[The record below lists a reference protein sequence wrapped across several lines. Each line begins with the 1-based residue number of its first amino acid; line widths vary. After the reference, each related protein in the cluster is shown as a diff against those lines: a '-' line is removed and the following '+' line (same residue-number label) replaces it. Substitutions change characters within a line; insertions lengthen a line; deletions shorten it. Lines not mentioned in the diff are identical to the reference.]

1 MADAYGYIYLVWG
14 RYSMGRYRQIE
25 EIVKLMNTP
34 EAIRNTSIIAHV
46 DHGKTTLSDSLLAA
60 AGIISEQTAGQ
71 RLFLDSWELEQ
82 KRQMTVFASNISLAH
97 TYEGKDYLINLI
109 DTPGHIDFSGAVTRS
124 LRAVDGALVVVDAVE
139 GPMTQTETVL
149 MQALRERV
157 QPILFINKVDR
168 LIKELKL
175 TSEEIQR
182 KFAKIIVRINSLI
195 EKYAPPEH
203 KKDWQVTV
211 EDGRVAFGSALHK
224 WGLNLPH
231 MKTKN
236 VSFKDI
242 VDAYTGE
249 PDEIGRK
256 VDALSKKAPLYEP
269 ILDMFCEHLP
279 NPFQAQPYR
288 QSQIWPGDSSSS
300 IGKGMGKVDPGGPL
314 LMCITTIE
322 VDPHS
327 GVVAIGRVFSGT
339 VEKGKTVQLVASH
352 QKGAIQ
358 QVYMSMATDRVI
370 VEKIPAGNIAA
381 LSGLP
386 SIHVGET
393 VAEGGVETQPFEG
406 LKYVSDPVVTVAVEP
421 EDVKDLPLFDKVM
434 HKLTLEDPN
443 LHFKIN
449 KESGEF
455 LLSGMGELHLEVT
468 AYRMQEAALKVK
480 ISKPIVIYRETI
492 TQDYQGPPIMG
503 KSPNKHNRL
512 WVTLETLPDEII
524 EAIKAGKISE
534 MQTRDERQKILAKQ
548 FGWKTDDARHVI
560 AIEGTNILV
569 NKIKGRQYVE
579 EVLDH
584 VKSGFREAV
593 YTSVLAKEPAY
604 GLKVNLEDIMIHDDP
619 VHRGPAQILPMTWRP
634 IWCSFL
640 LSNPKLLEPIISFE
654 CKVPNQFVSSVIAIV
669 QKRRGKILDMVTEED
684 MVIVKAEMPVA
695 ESFGLADELRSST
708 QGRAFWATQFS
719 RWAPVPESM
728 QADIIR
734 QIRERRGLSA
744 TPPRAE
750 EFYEEA

>member
-1 MADAYGYIYLVWG
+1 
-14 RYSMGRYRQIE
+14 MGRYRQIE
-25 EIVKLMNTP
+25 EIVKLMNDR
-34 EAIRNTSIIAHV
+34 EMVRNTSIIAHV

-71 RLFLDSWELEQ
+71 KLFLDSWELEQ
-82 KRQMTVFASNISLAH
+82 KRQMTVFASNISLTH
-97 TYEGKDYLINLI
+97 TYKGKEYLINLI

-157 QPILFINKVDR
+157 KPILFINKVDR
-168 LIKELKL
+168 LIKEIKL
-175 TSEEIQR
+175 TPEEIQR
-182 KFAKIIVRINSLI
+182 KFAKIIARINNLI
-195 EKYAPPEH
+195 EKYAPSEH
-203 KKDWQVTV
+203 KKDWQVNV
-211 EDGRVAFGSALHK
+211 EEGRVAFGSALHK

-231 MKTKN
+231 MKAKGI
-236 VSFKDI
+236 SFKDI
-242 VDAYTGE
+242 IDAYTGE
-249 PDEIGRK
+249 PEDIARK

-279 NPFQAQPYR
+279 NPLQAQPYR
-288 QSQIWPGDSSSS
+288 QSQIWPGDPTSPV
-300 IGKGMGKVDPGGPL
+300 GKGMAKVDPNGPL

-339 VEKGKTVQLVASH
+339 VEKGKVVNLVTSR
-352 QKGAIQ
+352 QKGTIQ
-358 QVYMSMATDRVI
+358 QVYMSMAADRVI
-370 VEKIPAGNIAA
+370 VDKVPAGNIAA

-386 SIHVGET
+386 SVHVGET
-393 VAEGGVETQPFEG
+393 VAEEGVETHPFEG

-421 EDVKDLPLFDKVM
+421 EDVKDLPLFDKVI

-443 LHFKIN
+443 LHFIIN
-449 KESGEF
+449 KESGEY

-468 AYRMQEAALKVK
+468 AYRMQEAGLKVK

-492 TQDYQGPPIMG
+492 SHDYKGLPIMG
-503 KSPNKHNRL
+503 KSPNKHSKL
-512 WVTLETLPDEII
+512 WVTLEKLPEEII
-524 EAIKAGKISE
+524 EAIRAEKISE
-534 MQTRDERQKILAKQ
+534 MQTRDERQKILKQ
-548 FGWKTDDARHVI
+548 FGWSTEDARNVI

-569 NKIKGRQYVE
+569 NRIKGRQYVE
-579 EVLDH
+579 EVIDH

-593 YTSVLAKEPAY
+593 HTSVLAKEPAY
-604 GLKVNLEDIMIHDDP
+604 GLKVNLEDIMVHEDP

-634 IWCSFL
+634 IWCCFL
-640 LSNPKLLEPIISFE
+640 LSDPKLLEPLLSFE
-654 CKVPNQFVSSVIAIV
+654 CKVPNDFVSSVIAIV
-669 QKRRGKILDMVTEED
+669 QKRRGKILDMVNEED
-684 MVIVKAEMPVA
+684 MVVVKAEMPVA
-695 ESFGLADELRSST
+695 ESFGIADELRSST

-728 QADIIR
+728 QAEIIA
-734 QIRERRGLSA
+734 QIRKRRGLSP
-744 TPPRAE
+744 TPPDAR

>member
-1 MADAYGYIYLVWG
+1 
-14 RYSMGRYRQIE
+14 MGRYKQIE
-25 EIVKLMNTP
+25 DIVKFMNNP
-34 EAIRNTSIIAHV
+34 EIIRNTSIIAHV

-71 RLFLDSWELEQ
+71 KLFLDSWELEQ
-82 KRQMTVFASNISLAH
+82 KRQMTVFASNISMVHA
-97 TYEGKDYLINLI
+97 YKGKEYLINLI

-157 QPILFINKVDR
+157 KPILFINKVDR
-168 LIKELKL
+168 LIREIKL
-175 TSEEIQR
+175 TPEEMQR
-182 KFAKIIVRINSLI
+182 RFAKIIVRINTLI

-203 KKDWQVTV
+203 KKDWQVKV

-231 MKTKN
+231 MKAKGVT
-236 VSFKDI
+236 FKEI
-242 VDAYTGE
+242 IDAYQGE
-249 PDEIGRK
+249 TDEINKK
-256 VDALSKKAPLYEP
+256 VEALSKKAPLYEP
-269 ILDMFCEHLP
+269 VLDMFCEVLP
-279 NPFQAQPYR
+279 NPLEAQPYR
-288 QSQIWPGDSSSS
+288 QSQIWPGDPESPV
-300 IGKGMGKVDPGGPL
+300 GKGMAKVDPNGPL

-327 GVVAIGRVFSGT
+327 GVVAIGRIFSGS
-339 VEKGKTVQLVASH
+339 VEKGKLVNLVTRH
-352 QKGAIQ
+352 QKGTIQ

-370 VEKIPAGNIAA
+370 VDKIPAGNIAA

-386 SIHVGET
+386 SVHVGET
-393 VAEGGVETQPFEG
+393 VAEEGVETQPFEG
-406 LKYVSDPVVTVAVEP
+406 LRYVSDPVVTVAVEP
-421 EDVKDLPLFDKVM
+421 ADVKDLPLFDKVV

-443 LHFKIN
+443 LHFVIN
-449 KESGEF
+449 KESGEY

-468 AYRMQEAALKVK
+468 AYRMQEAGLKVN

-492 TQDYQGPPIMG
+492 SHDYKGPAIMG
-503 KSPNKHNRL
+503 KSPNKHNKL
-512 WVTLETLPDEII
+512 WITLEKLSDEVI
-524 EAIKAGKISE
+524 EAIKAEKISE
-534 MQTRDERQKILAKQ
+534 MQTRDERQKILTKQ
-548 FGWKTDDARHVI
+548 FGWSTDDARNVI

-569 NKIKGRQYVE
+569 NRIKGRQYVE
-579 EVLDH
+579 EIIDH

-604 GLKVNLEDIMIHDDP
+604 GLKVNLEDIMVHEDP

-634 IWCSFL
+634 IWCAFL
-640 LSNPKLLEPIISFE
+640 LSDPKLLEPILSFE
-654 CKVPNQFVSSVIAIV
+654 CKVPNEFVSSVIGIV
-669 QKRRGKILDMVTEED
+669 QKRRGKILDMVNEED

-695 ESFGLADELRSST
+695 ESFGIADELRSST

-719 RWAPVPESM
+719 RWAPVSDSM
-728 QADIIR
+728 QADIIK
-734 QIRERRGLSA
+734 QIRERRGLSP

>member
-1 MADAYGYIYLVWG
+1 
-14 RYSMGRYRQIE
+14 MGRYRQVE
-25 EIVKLMNTP
+25 EIIKLMNTP
-34 EAIRNTSIIAHV
+34 ERIRNTSIIAHV

-60 AGIISEQTAGQ
+60 AGIISEQVAGQ
-71 RLFLDSWELEQ
+71 KLFLDSWELEQ

-97 TYEGKDYLINLI
+97 EYKGVEYLINLI

-157 QPILFINKVDR
+157 KPILFINKVDR

-175 TSEEIQR
+175 TPEEIQK
-182 KFAKIIVRINSLI
+182 KFAKIIVRINNII

-203 KKDWQVTV
+203 KKDWQVKV

-231 MKTKN
+231 MKAKGIT
-236 VSFKDI
+236 FKDI
-242 VDAYTGE
+242 IDAYTGE
-249 PDEIGRK
+249 PEDIGRK

-279 NPFQAQPYR
+279 NPLQAQPYR
-288 QSQIWPGDSSSS
+288 QSQIWPGDPNSPV
-300 IGKGMGKVDPGGPL
+300 GKAMANVDPNGPL
-314 LMCITTIE
+314 LMCVTTIE

-339 VEKGKTVQLVASH
+339 VERGKTVRLVTSR
-352 QKGAIQ
+352 QKGTIQ
-358 QVYMSMATDRVI
+358 QVYMSMAADRVI
-370 VEKIPAGNIAA
+370 VERIPAGNIAA

-386 SIHVGET
+386 SLHVGET
-393 VAEGGVETQPFEG
+393 IAEEGVETQPFEG

-421 EDVKDLPLFDKVM
+421 EDVKDLPLFDKVI
-434 HKLTLEDPN
+434 HKITLEDPN
-443 LHFKIN
+443 LHFKID
-449 KESGEF
+449 KESGQY

-468 AYRMQEAALKVK
+468 AYRMQEAGLKVK
-480 ISKPIVIYRETI
+480 ISKPIVIYRETVSRS
-492 TQDYQGPPIMG
+492 YKGPPIMG
-503 KSPNKHNRL
+503 KSPNKHNKL
-512 WVTLETLPDEII
+512 WVTVEKLSDEVI
-524 EAIKAGKISE
+524 EAIKAGRISE
-534 MQTRDERQKILAKQ
+534 MQTRDERQKILTKE
-548 FGWKTDDARHVI
+548 FGWTTEDARNVI
-560 AIEGTNILV
+560 AIEGTNVLV
-569 NKIKGRQYVE
+569 NRIKGRQYVE

-593 YTSVLAKEPAY
+593 YSCVLAKEPAY
-604 GLKVNLEDIMIHDDP
+604 GLKVNLEDILIHEDP

-634 IWCSFL
+634 IWCAFL
-640 LSNPKLLEPIISFE
+640 LSEPKLLEPIMSFE
-654 CKVPNQFVSSVIAIV
+654 CKVPNEFVSPVISLV
-669 QKRRGKILDMVTEED
+669 QKRRGRILDMVNEED
-684 MVIVKAEMPVA
+684 MVIVKAELPVA
-695 ESFGLADELRSST
+695 ESFGIADELRSST

-728 QADIIR
+728 QADVIR
-734 QIRERRGLSA
+734 QIRERRGLSP
-744 TPPRAE
+744 TPPKAE
-750 EFYEEA
+750 EFYEEE